1 MKLKRIEHI
10 ENGTRSPSVIDIELS
25 PDELSVE
32 AFANLR
38 HLIDETN
45 IMEHDQH
52 LEGGPI
58 GDYEVIFLIE
68 TTDGNTHK
76 AIFRDTE
83 LPPEYQELA
92 DYIKEIG
99 TTGSVPMYCPNHID
113 ITPRR

>member
-1 MKLKRIEHI
+1 MKLKKIEHI
-10 ENGTRSPSVIDIELS
+10 ENGTQSPNVIDIELK
-25 PDELSVE
+25 PDDLSVE

-45 IMEHDQH
+45 ILDHEHH
-52 LEGGPI
+52 VEGNAI
-58 GDYEVIFLIE
+58 GDYEVVFLIE
-68 TTDGNTHK
+68 TTDGTMHK

-99 TTGSVPMYCPNHID
+99 QTGSVPMNPHSYID
-113 ITPRR
+113 ITPR

>member
-10 ENGTRSPSVIDIELS
+10 ENGNQSPNVVDIELK

-32 AFANLR
+32 AFANLK

-45 IMEHDQH
+45 ILDHEHH
-52 LEGGPI
+52 VEGSPI
-58 GDYEVIFLIE
+58 GDYEVVFLIE
-68 TTDGNTHK
+68 TSDGHTHK

-99 TTGSVPMYCPNHID
+99 KTGSVPMTQNSYID
-113 ITPRR
+113 ISPR

>member
-10 ENGTRSPSVIDIELS
+10 ENGTQSPKVIDIELK
-25 PDELSVE
+25 PDDLSVE

-38 HLIDETN
+38 HLIDGTN
-45 IMEHDQH
+45 IMEHDH
-52 LEGGPI
+52 HVEGSAM
-58 GDYEVIFLIE
+58 GDYEVVFIIE
-68 TTDGNTHK
+68 TSDGAVHK

-99 TTGSVPMYCPNHID
+99 QAGSVPMNPNNYID
-113 ITPRR
+113 ISPR